1 MSKRIV
7 NKVTT
12 LAILACILW
21 STAFVAIK
29 IGLEYSSPLF
39 FAGVRFMISGLI
51 LLPFCGGIA
60 VFFREVTAQIK
71 TVLLV
76 SLFQT
81 FLLYALFYTGMT
93 MVSGAFSAIVIGSSP
108 LVASLMAHIFMKDDK
123 LNRRKA
129 SFISLGI
136 GGIAILS
143 FSRSPWGM
151 SGTTAELLGI
161 LILLVSTVSSAAGN
175 IVVAKTNRKVNP
187 FVLNSAQLFLGGFC
201 LFVIS
206 IPMEGVPA
214 TSYQFD
220 FYVSL
225 LWLSILS
232 AATTSIWFSLLRKPE
247 VKVSELNV
255 WKFIVPVFGAILS
268 WIMLPGES
276 PELVSVIGMA
286 LVAVSIVLFNLS
298 EEKRKSAAKSDQH
311 ACGNR

>member
-1 MSKRIV
+1 
-7 NKVTT
+7 
-12 LAILACILW
+12 
-21 STAFVAIK
+21 
-29 IGLEYSSPLF
+29 
-39 FAGVRFMISGLI
+39 MISGLI
-51 LLPFCGGIA
+51 LLPFCGGIS
-60 VFFREVTAQIK
+60 VFFGEVTSQIK

-108 LVASLMAHIFMKDDK
+108 LVAALMAHIFMKDDK

-129 SFISLGI
+129 FFISLGI
-136 GGIAILS
+136 AGIAILS
-143 FSRSPWGM
+143 FSRNPWSM
-151 SGTTAELLGI
+151 SGTTTELLGI
-161 LILLVSTVSSAAGN
+161 LILLASTVSSAAGN
-175 IVVAKTNRKVNP
+175 IVVAKNTRKVSP

-201 LFVIS
+201 LLVIS
-206 IPMEGVPA
+206 IPLEGAPG
-214 TSYQFD
+214 TSYPLE

-232 AATTSIWFSLLRKPE
+232 AAAFSIWFALLRKPQ

-255 WKFIVPVFGAILS
+255 WKFIIPVFGAILS
-268 WIMLPGES
+268 WLMLPGES

-298 EEKRKSAAKSDQH
+298 EEKKRI
-311 ACGNR
+311 NR